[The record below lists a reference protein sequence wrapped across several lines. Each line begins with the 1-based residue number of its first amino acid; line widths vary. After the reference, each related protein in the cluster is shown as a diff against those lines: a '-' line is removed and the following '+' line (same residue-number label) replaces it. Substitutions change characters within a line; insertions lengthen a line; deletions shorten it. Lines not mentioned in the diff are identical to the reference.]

1 MIFSTNAVNGVRG
14 FSEILYPRH
23 KWQGYGVEQYF
34 GSHIVS
40 LAQFFRIDNAVNGVE
55 CLSGVSDPRR
65 KRRGYRKNNMNEI
78 QQRKKQFTDFS

>member
-1 MIFSTNAVNGVRG
+1 MSFQS
-14 FSEILYPRH
+14 FFH